1 MTDHEP
7 RSDGLQLLRAMNE
20 TQARGSEEVPVTP
33 ALAAHDAGLEIGP
46 ERYAAAMHFLRNEG
60 ALVVHPFGEQ
70 SVGDYERGGGPYYIT
85 QRGFMML
92 EEAKGAQILHPDRT
106 GAMRVSANQ
115 GSEKPHTCTQS
126 SEQSTSA

>member
-1 MTDHEP
+1 MTDHET
-7 RSDGLQLLRAMNE
+7 RSDGLQLLRVMNE
-20 TQARGSEEVPVTP
+20 TQACGSEEVPVTP
-33 ALAAHDAGLEIGP
+33 ALAAHDAGLEIGS

-92 EEAKGAQILHPDRT
+92 EEAKGSPNSPLRQDRGYAGFRKSGFREASYLH
-106 GAMRVSANQ
+106 AVQ
-115 GSEKPHTCTQS
+115 
-126 SEQSTSA
+126 